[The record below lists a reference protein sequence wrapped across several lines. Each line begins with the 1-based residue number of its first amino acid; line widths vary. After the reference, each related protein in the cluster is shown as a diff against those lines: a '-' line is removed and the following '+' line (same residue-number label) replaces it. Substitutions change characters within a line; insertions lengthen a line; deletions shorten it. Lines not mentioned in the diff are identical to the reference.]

1 MARGGQGFFVAIA
14 WRKWRGS
21 NGSAGVRCVSWRHR
35 RGRDGPQAGGS
46 PGMIA
51 LRNRSW
57 CGAGFTAGPAGNRE
71 VVSQR
76 VHHRTGRGFADSI
89 RKWRRGSSQKCPCK
103 RAKARFDRRPRDE
116 ENWGERTARKRSA
129 PEPTAAG
136 HAQGEQDRAN
146 ISRAARCHAPGHSR
160 RISTLP
166 HRERWTAVVSEY
178 STVDGWFESPASL
191 PASTWSCTRL
201 LHCQTDR
208 AKCVGS
214 SGNHVEGRNSY
225 RPAWLAI
232 EASRN
237 REAKPGGCGIA
248 FVASY
253 RR

>member
-1 MARGGQGFFVAIA
+1 VARSGQGFFVAIPR
-14 WRKWRGS
+14 RKRRGS
-21 NGSAGVRCVSWRHR
+21 NGCAGERCVGWRHR
-35 RGRDGPQAGGS
+35 GGRDGPQAGGS

-76 VHHRTGRGFADSI
+76 VHQRTGRGFGNSI
-89 RKWRRGSSQKCPCK
+89 RKWRSGGSRQCLWK
-103 RAKARFDRRPRDE
+103 RTETRFDRRPRDE
-116 ENWGERTARKRSA
+116 ENWGERTARRRSG

-136 HAQGEQDRAN
+136 HAQGEQDRVN

-166 HRERWTAVVSEY
+166 HRERWTEVVREGSRG
-178 STVDGWFESPASL
+178 DRPFESPASL
-191 PASTWSCTRL
+191 PVSTWSRTL
-201 LHCQTDR
+201 LMHCQADR
-208 AKCVGS
+208 ARRVGRC
-214 SGNHVEGRNSY
+214 GNHVEGRNSY

-237 REAKPGGCGIA
+237 REPKPGGCGIA
-248 FVASY
+248 LVAS
-253 RR
+253 